1 MEFLLSFSAKE
12 LLTATL
18 IFFGAIIYSSV
29 GHGGA
34 SSYIAIMTLL
44 GTPVSLIKPIGLT
57 LNVIVSSIA
66 SFRFIQNK
74 FFNLQV
80 FLPIIF
86 GSVPAAFIGGYINLP
101 ENLYRPLLG
110 FVLLIAGLQLI
121 FNFFKTSAKGQKRV
135 NPMLA
140 FFTGIIIGFISGLTG
155 TGGGIF
161 LSPIIVLMRWTTV
174 KAASGTAAGFILLN
188 SIAGLLGNLSSVN
201 SLPPVIFLFSISVF
215 FGVMIGTQL
224 GIKHLNPVGLR
235 KVLGIVLIIAAWKF
249 ILT

>member
-66 SFRFIQNK
+66 SFRFIQNN
-74 FFNLQV
+74 FFI
-80 FLPIIF
+80 FLVLLHIIF

-101 ENLYRPLLG
+101 ETLSRHLLDYV
-110 FVLLIAGLQLI
+110 FLIACNDEVMC
-121 FNFFKTSAKGQKRV
+121 FNI
-135 NPMLA
+135 P
-140 FFTGIIIGFISGLTG
+140 
-155 TGGGIF
+155 
-161 LSPIIVLMRWTTV
+161 
-174 KAASGTAAGFILLN
+174 
-188 SIAGLLGNLSSVN
+188 
-201 SLPPVIFLFSISVF
+201 
-215 FGVMIGTQL
+215 
-224 GIKHLNPVGLR
+224 
-235 KVLGIVLIIAAWKF
+235 
-249 ILT
+249 